1 MQGNVT
7 ICKRIVGIKSIS
19 SSMWKNKRYRRGRRQ
34 VIKERQQDKRNLE
47 NWEVEERGEYEKP
60 GVAEHG
66 HNRRPDCSMAAPIV
80 ITVAAKGSEEGNR
93 Y

>member
-34 VIKERQQDKRNLE
+34 VIKENKQGRQQDKRNLE
-47 NWEVEERGEYEKP
+47 N
-60 GVAEHG
+60 
-66 HNRRPDCSMAAPIV
+66 
-80 ITVAAKGSEEGNR
+80 
-93 Y
+93 